1 MMSDFQYTRILQ
13 QVISTPWAI
22 LPAKLVVIRDLLA
35 IRASGQRL
43 TDEEV
48 AASMGNRD
56 RDLIAE
62 WDKKISGTWLVNP
75 YYGAKQAAANDGRS
89 RNANSI
95 AVLPL
100 VGTIIPRMNMF
111 SESSGAISVQ
121 RFTGAFRAALADPD
135 VASIVIDVDS
145 PGGQVDAVEELS
157 TEIFKARGT
166 KPITAVV
173 NTMAASAAYWIATA
187 ADEMVVTPSGG
198 VGSIGV
204 FAMHEDISEMAAMQ
218 GVKVSLI
225 SAGKYKVEANPFE
238 PLTDEAREA
247 IQQRVDEYYG
257 MFVSAVARN
266 RGVSRS
272 AVRGGYGEGRMVGAK
287 EAVASGMADRVG
299 TLDETISKLAS
310 GRRRKRVSSMAKR
323 KIELAAL
330 K

>member
-1 MMSDFQYTRILQ
+1 MMSDFQYTRILR

-43 TDEEV
+43 TDEEI
-48 AASMGNRD
+48 AAEMRREDTRGQ
-56 RDLIAE
+56 E
-62 WDKKISGTWLVNP
+62 VK
-75 YYGAKQAAANDGRS
+75 AARGDALYEQRGDT
-89 RNANSI
+89 

-100 VGTIIPRMNMF
+100 VGTIIPRMSF
-111 SESSGAISVQ
+111 FRESSGAVSVQ
-121 RFTGAFRAALADPD
+121 RFTTAFRAAMKEPD
-135 VASIVIDVDS
+135 ISSVIIEVDS

-187 ADEMVVTPSGG
+187 ADEMVVTPSGE

-204 FAMHEDISEMAAMQ
+204 FAMHQDVSEMAAMQ

-323 KIELAAL
+323 KIELAKA
-330 K
+330 KGA

>member
-1 MMSDFQYTRILQ
+1 MSDFQYTRILQ
-13 QVISTPWAI
+13 AVTQTPWAI
-22 LPAKLVVIRDLLA
+22 LPSKLVVIRDLLA

-43 TDEEV
+43 SDEEI
-48 AASMGNRD
+48 AAEMNGQ
-56 RDLIAE
+56 E
-62 WDKKISGTWLVNP
+62 VK
-75 YYGAKQAAANDGRS
+75 AARGDALYEQRGDT
-89 RNANSI
+89 

-100 VGTIIPRMNMF
+100 VGTIIPRMSF
-111 SESSGAISVQ
+111 FRESSGAVSVQ
-121 RFTGAFRAALADPD
+121 RFTTAFRAAMKEPD
-135 VASIVIDVDS
+135 ISSVIIEVDS

-187 ADEMVVTPSGG
+187 ADEVVVTPSGE

-204 FAMHEDISEMAAMQ
+204 FAMHQDVSEMAAMK

-225 SAGKYKVEANPFE
+225 SAGKYKVEGNPFE
-238 PLTDEAREA
+238 PLTEEAREA
-247 IQQRVDEYYG
+247 IQKRVDEYYG

-272 AVRGGYGEGRMVGAK
+272 TVRGGHYGEGRMVGAK

-310 GRRRKRVSSMAKR
+310 GRRRKRASVAKR
-323 KIELAAL
+323 KLELVAL
-330 K
+330 RGLAKKGD